1 MEKLVENAERKRII
15 EDMKKRYTA
24 VFLSVLL
31 ACAGTV
37 SCSSEES
44 KSSSNSSYT
53 ETYDLTSSS
62 TQTTYAGTDAPKM
75 TTVPVTEKVV
85 TTTTDVAQ
93 SVTERATSGN
103 QAGTY
108 DSGYTD
114 SLSIA
119 MDFYQAYLDHDP
131 EKVYK
136 MFNPEEI
143 ECYKKLMADQLEGK
157 SADEVFSKDAL
168 IKAID
173 DSMSMIEEIMAEF
186 SDSENDRWTA
196 DINEDILEE
205 IAEDE
210 LSAFNDE
217 LGTSYT
223 SGNIVNY
230 MNYVNADNG
239 EPFVGNSSAFVEK
252 DAHWYVSFSSLMQS
266 ELINQLEV

>member
-1 MEKLVENAERKRII
+1 MN
-15 EDMKKRYTA
+15 KRYIT
-24 VFLSVLL
+24 VFLLALL

-37 SCSSEES
+37 SCSSEKS
-44 KSSSNSSYT
+44 TSSLKSSYSETDGPSSVSVQSTDVGTAST
-53 ETYDLTSSS
+53 E
-62 TQTTYAGTDAPKM
+62 M
-75 TTVPVTEKVV
+75 TTTPVTEKVV
-85 TTTTDVAQ
+85 TTTADVTQ
-93 SVTERATSGN
+93 SVTERTTSGN
-103 QAGTY
+103 QAEAY

-114 SLSIA
+114 SQSIA
-119 MDFYQAYLDHDP
+119 VDFYQAYLDHDP

-157 SADEVFSKDAL
+157 SADEVFSKDAV

-196 DINEDILEE
+196 DINEEILEE

-252 DAHWYVSFSSLMQS
+252 NGHWYVSFSSLMQS